1 MLSPSSETS
10 EGLGVNYTKNL
21 HSEHS
26 TRVWIEKLERRK
38 PERTLGGAIQVVQWY
53 VWYKACLV

>member
-1 MLSPSSETS
+1 MSPSSETS

-26 TRVWIEKLERRK
+26 TRVWIEKAREEEARK
-38 PERTLGGAIQVVQWY
+38 NTGRGYTGGAVV
-53 VWYKACLV
+53 CLV